1 MGISTRS
8 SMGSSSGSVIPTTSD
23 ISENG
28 NIGGG
33 IGSANVEVDV
43 EDRSQEVADAWL
55 RLEALQRYYG
65 IVEDDDEEHSSS
77 VEEDD
82 DDSDDDDDEVDDDND
97 DGDNDGGDNDENIV
111 RLTN

>member
-1 MGISTRS
+1 
-8 SMGSSSGSVIPTTSD
+8 MGSSSGSVIPTTSD

-28 NIGGG
+28 DTGG
-33 IGSANVEVDV
+33 IGS
-43 EDRSQEVADAWL
+43 REVADAWL